1 MVLIKIHASFVLFL
15 QTLHENIIQHFMK
28 KSYSA
33 MVIIMEYTFYGIQ
46 ENATNIF
53 GIKTKEISK
62 KERKNERRLYTKTK
76 K

>member
-1 MVLIKIHASFVLFL
+1 
-15 QTLHENIIQHFMK
+15 MK
-28 KSYSA
+28 KLYSA